1 MSNLF
6 ALSDLR
12 DPMAFL
18 TGARIPITLAG
29 PMATWQRYEWIA
41 DRLLAR
47 LCSGGAWV
55 EPMVP
60 LKWRLY
66 YMDLSD
72 PDVARWCD
80 RKIAAD
86 LGSDRPD
93 RLFLYVQN
101 NCYGAGKGWAIG
113 STSWTRNGECDES
126 SHGDGVPDVPLLFD
140 VPCNDA
146 HLPAAR
152 AAILRA
158 LFGVS
163 NA

>member
-1 MSNLF
+1 MSDLY

-12 DPMAFL
+12 DPASFL
-18 TGARIPITLAG
+18 TGARIPLVHHL

-47 LCSGGAWV
+47 LCSDGAWV
-55 EPMVP
+55 ERVTPD
-60 LKWRLY
+60 WRFY
-66 YMDLSD
+66 CIDLSD
-72 PDVARWCD
+72 PDVANWCD
-80 RKIAAD
+80 RKIATA

-93 RLFLYVQN
+93 RLFLYAQI
-101 NCYGAGKGWAIG
+101 YGDGAAKGWAIG
-113 STSWTRNGECDES
+113 STSWTPNGQCDEW
-126 SHGDGVPDVPLLFD
+126 SHREGVPDAPQLCS
-140 VPCNDA
+140 VPCDDT